1 MTGANGEVETVLV
14 LHDTKERKDN
24 LSSSYSQTT
33 VLFLEVSAYL
43 SDSNSSAIRAVEAD
57 WLVER

>member
-14 LHDTKERKDN
+14 LDNTKERKDN

-33 VLFLEVSAYL
+33 VLFLEVSAYP
-43 SDSNSSAIRAVEAD
+43 SDSNSSAICTVEAD
-57 WLVER
+57 

>member
-14 LHDTKERKDN
+14 LDNAKERKDN

-33 VLFLEVSAYL
+33 VLFLEISAYL
-43 SDSNSSAIRAVEAD
+43 SDSNSSAIHTVEAD
-57 WLVER
+57 